1 VMSTAPRRPFSLLD
15 AMVLVAATAVGL
27 GAARG
32 MHDILRDATDMD
44 TPRLADPVGRSLLEA
59 ARWSALGYPLIVA
72 WTLALVLLLFLSRR
86 FRPSFKSLLERPGP
100 TACAAAAMA
109 LAIQTINVITLAV
122 VLMANN
128 GTVFP
133 SAVTARFLVLAVTP
147 YLGVNLGMPRLA
159 VTVAWTGL
167 ALSGRWQPEP
177 NWLDRAG
184 RLIGLAWV
192 VLMVFQPWLIS
203 IVRGEWS

>member
-1 VMSTAPRRPFSLLD
+1 MSTAPRRPFRLLD

-32 MHDILRDATDMD
+32 MQDILRDSTDMD
-44 TPRLADPVGRSLLEA
+44 ASLLANPVGRSLPRGRSLVCPGI
-59 ARWSALGYPLIVA
+59 SA
-72 WTLALVLLLFLSRR
+72 
-86 FRPSFKSLLERPGP
+86 
-100 TACAAAAMA
+100 
-109 LAIQTINVITLAV
+109 
-122 VLMANN
+122 
-128 GTVFP
+128 
-133 SAVTARFLVLAVTP
+133 P
-147 YLGVNLGMPRLA
+147 YLGVNLGMPGLA

-192 VLMVFQPWLIS
+192 GLMIFQPWLIS
-203 IVRGEWS
+203 IVRGDLS

>member
-1 VMSTAPRRPFSLLD
+1 MSTAPRRPFSLLV
-15 AMVLVAATAVGL
+15 AMFLIAATAVGL

-32 MHDILRDATDMD
+32 MHDVLRDATDMD
-44 TPRLADPVGRSLLEA
+44 ASLLAEPVGPYLLEA
-59 ARWSALGYPLIVA
+59 ARWSALGYPLLVA
-72 WTLALVLLLFLSRR
+72 WTIALVLLLFLPRR
-86 FRPSFKSLLERPGP
+86 FRPSIKSLLERPGA
-100 TACAAAAMA
+100 TACGAAA
-109 LAIQTINVITLAV
+109 LAVAIETVNVITLAV
-122 VLMANN
+122 ALMANI
-128 GTVFP
+128 GTVLP
-133 SAVTARFLVLAVTP
+133 SAVMARFLVMAVTP
-147 YLGVNLGMPRLA
+147 YLGVNLGMPGLA

-192 VLMVFQPWLIS
+192 ALMVFQPWLIS